1 MSVDV
6 HRHFHDELSHVKVR
20 LLTMSGEAE
29 AALGLAVEALLE
41 RDGEKARRVIAG
53 DRVID
58 SMEVEIEEQCINLLA
73 LQQPMARDLR
83 MLTSALKIAND
94 LERVGDHAVN
104 IAQSAERLTQA
115 RPITPEP
122 EIVEMARLAR
132 DMLSDALEAFIR
144 GDAAAGREV
153 CLRDDKVDAL
163 HRSVFRILLTHMME
177 DPHMIGA
184 GMELFLVS
192 RNLERVADLA
202 TNIGEDVVFLVE
214 GKSIKHHAED
224 RGEARAVMRHV
235 GHMSAQPAIAPGAT
249 PAPAPRERIAAIDV
263 GSNSVRLLVA
273 EYDPA
278 SGLSVIDEMKD
289 QPRLAAGLAT
299 TGCLDE
305 AAIERAMQTLGRMR
319 EVCQRRGVKRIAAVA
334 TAAVREAENGPW
346 FVRRVRAGAGHPAP
360 DHRRGDRGRA
370 LLPVG
375 RPPLPPGRRPHPRG
389 RHRRRQPGADRRGR
403 RPGRAHRVAAARRG
417 PPDRAPPSR

>member
-1 MSVDV
+1 MSLDV

-41 RDGEKARRVIAG
+41 RDADKARRVIAG

-104 IAQSAERLTQA
+104 IAQSTERLTQA

-144 GDAAAGREV
+144 GDATAGREV

-224 RGEARAVMRHV
+224 RGDA
-235 GHMSAQPAIAPGAT
+235 
-249 PAPAPRERIAAIDV
+249 
-263 GSNSVRLLVA
+263 
-273 EYDPA
+273 PA
-278 SGLSVIDEMKD
+278 SGVY
-289 QPRLAAGLAT
+289 QAT
-299 TGCLDE
+299 SG
-305 AAIERAMQTLGRMR
+305 
-319 EVCQRRGVKRIAAVA
+319 
-334 TAAVREAENGPW
+334 
-346 FVRRVRAGAGHPAP
+346 
-360 DHRRGDRGRA
+360 
-370 LLPVG
+370 
-375 RPPLPPGRRPHPRG
+375 
-389 RHRRRQPGADRRGR
+389 
-403 RPGRAHRVAAARRG
+403 
-417 PPDRAPPSR
+417 S

>member
-1 MSVDV
+1 MSLDV

-29 AALGLAVEALLE
+29 AALGLAVDALLD
-41 RDGEKARRVIAG
+41 RDDEKARRVIAG

-224 RGEARAVMRHV
+224 GGETR
-235 GHMSAQPAIAPGAT
+235 
-249 PAPAPRERIAAIDV
+249 
-263 GSNSVRLLVA
+263 
-273 EYDPA
+273 
-278 SGLSVIDEMKD
+278 
-289 QPRLAAGLAT
+289 AT
-299 TGCLDE
+299 TG
-305 AAIERAMQTLGRMR
+305 A
-319 EVCQRRGVKRIAAVA
+319 
-334 TAAVREAENGPW
+334 
-346 FVRRVRAGAGHPAP
+346 F
-360 DHRRGDRGRA
+360 
-370 LLPVG
+370 PVVSG
-375 RPPLPPGRRPHPRG
+375 T
-389 RHRRRQPGADRRGR
+389 
-403 RPGRAHRVAAARRG
+403 
-417 PPDRAPPSR
+417 

>member
-1 MSVDV
+1 MSLDI

-29 AALGLAVEALLE
+29 AALGLAVDALLE
-41 RDGEKARRVIAG
+41 RDEEKASRVIAG

-58 SMEVEIEEQCINLLA
+58 SMEVEIEEQCIHLLA

-104 IAQSAERLTQA
+104 IAQSAERLSQA
-115 RPITPEP
+115 RPIAPEP
-122 EIVEMARLAR
+122 EIIEMARLAR

-224 RGEARAVMRHV
+224 GGEERSSGVY
-235 GHMSAQPAIAPGAT
+235 PA
-249 PAPAPRERIAAIDV
+249 
-263 GSNSVRLLVA
+263 
-273 EYDPA
+273 A
-278 SGLSVIDEMKD
+278 SG
-289 QPRLAAGLAT
+289 A
-299 TGCLDE
+299 
-305 AAIERAMQTLGRMR
+305 
-319 EVCQRRGVKRIAAVA
+319 
-334 TAAVREAENGPW
+334 
-346 FVRRVRAGAGHPAP
+346 
-360 DHRRGDRGRA
+360 
-370 LLPVG
+370 
-375 RPPLPPGRRPHPRG
+375 
-389 RHRRRQPGADRRGR
+389 
-403 RPGRAHRVAAARRG
+403 
-417 PPDRAPPSR
+417 

>member
-1 MSVDV
+1 MSLDV

-29 AALGLAVEALLE
+29 AALGLAVDALLD
-41 RDGEKARRVIAG
+41 RDDEKARRVIAG
-53 DRVID
+53 DRIID
-58 SMEVEIEEQCINLLA
+58 SMEVEIEEQCIHLLA

-115 RPITPEP
+115 RPIAPEP

-132 DMLSDALEAFIR
+132 EMLSDALEAFIR

-224 RGEARAVMRHV
+224 RGESRAT
-235 GHMSAQPAIAPGAT
+235 GAFPAAPGT
-249 PAPAPRERIAAIDV
+249 
-263 GSNSVRLLVA
+263 
-273 EYDPA
+273 
-278 SGLSVIDEMKD
+278 
-289 QPRLAAGLAT
+289 
-299 TGCLDE
+299 
-305 AAIERAMQTLGRMR
+305 
-319 EVCQRRGVKRIAAVA
+319 
-334 TAAVREAENGPW
+334 
-346 FVRRVRAGAGHPAP
+346 
-360 DHRRGDRGRA
+360 
-370 LLPVG
+370 
-375 RPPLPPGRRPHPRG
+375 
-389 RHRRRQPGADRRGR
+389 
-403 RPGRAHRVAAARRG
+403 
-417 PPDRAPPSR
+417 